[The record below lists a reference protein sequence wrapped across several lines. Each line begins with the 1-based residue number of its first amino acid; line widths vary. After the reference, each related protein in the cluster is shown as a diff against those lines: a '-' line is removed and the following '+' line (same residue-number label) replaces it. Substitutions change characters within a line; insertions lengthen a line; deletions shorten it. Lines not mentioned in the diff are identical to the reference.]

1 VFENIIAQDAVA
13 QIVFDVEQQ
22 KIPPSILFRGP
33 SLSGKG
39 TAALEAARVFSC
51 NTAGAPWV
59 CQCEHCARH
68 RLLSH
73 PDLLVTGRRPFLPEI
88 NAAKE
93 AFYREALPATKTLFV
108 RSVKKLLLRF
118 AAALMEGDTRL
129 SKINGLLENI
139 NDDLEEWSTLALE
152 PEKKPEPFQKLT
164 DSIIKNAV
172 KLEADGITD
181 AVPVSHIRAAA
192 YWLHTA
198 PSARKKVLIIENAE
212 KMQDA
217 ARNSLLKTLEEPP
230 RDTVIILTSAHPKML
245 LATILSRV
253 RQYAFVGRG
262 REQEAEILR
271 RVFRE
276 KTAVRSDSAA
286 QSDSAVRSDP
296 AVQPE
301 SGGSLL
307 LDYFENCSGVSKK
320 TVRGAAALWAASV
333 AAASVAVLRKTC
345 RPLPPELVALG
356 KYTAP
361 VAENAECGRPDA
373 SLKTLMATVLEKT
386 AGFAERET
394 FNRFLAE
401 FFFVV
406 RHALFAQGPVTPQT
420 LRYAEAVRTQVRAAQ
435 TAVETYNQ
443 GKALA
448 LEHLFLSL
456 TESFSTTKGFAS
468 TL

>member
-1 VFENIIAQDAVA
+1 VFENIIAQDAAA
-13 QIVFDVEQQ
+13 QIAFDVERQ

-33 SLSGKG
+33 PLSGKG

-51 NTAGAPWV
+51 NTEGAPWV
-59 CQCEHCARH
+59 CRCEHCARH

-93 AFYREALPATKTLFV
+93 AFYREALPATKTLFI

-118 AAALMEGDTRL
+118 APALMEGDTRL

-139 NDDLEEWSTLALE
+139 NDDMEEWSALALE
-152 PEKKPEPFQKLT
+152 PEKKAGALQKLT
-164 DSIIKNAV
+164 DSIVKNAV
-172 KLEADGITD
+172 KLEADGIADT
-181 AVPVSHIRAAA
+181 VPVSHIRAAS

-198 PSARKKVLIIENAE
+198 PSSRKKVLIIENAE

-230 RDTVIILTSAHPKML
+230 RDAVIILASARPKML

-253 RQYAFVGRG
+253 RQYAFVQRD
-262 REQEAEILR
+262 REREAEILR

-276 KTAVRSDSAA
+276 KTAG
-286 QSDSAVRSDP
+286 
-296 AVQPE
+296 E
-301 SGGSLL
+301 TETGNTLL
-307 LDYFENCSGVSKK
+307 LDYFEDCSGVSKR
-320 TVRGAAALWAASV
+320 TVRGVAALWAASV
-333 AAASVAVLRKTC
+333 AAASVMALNKT
-345 RPLPPELVALG
+345 RQTLPPELVALG
-356 KYTAP
+356 KYAAP
-361 VAENAECGRPDA
+361 VAENAECGRPEPG
-373 SLKTLMATVLEKT
+373 LKTLMATTLEKT

-394 FNRFLAE
+394 FNRFLQE
-401 FFFVV
+401 LFSVV
-406 RHALFAQGPVTPQT
+406 RDALFAHGTVTPQT
-420 LRYAEAVRTQVRAAQ
+420 LRYAEAARTGIRAAQ

-456 TESFSTTKGFAS
+456 THSFSTTQGFS
-468 TL
+468 TTV

>member
-1 VFENIIAQDAVA
+1 VFENIIAQDAAA
-13 QIVFDVEQQ
+13 QIVFDAEQQ

-33 SLSGKG
+33 PLSGKG
-39 TAALEAARVFSC
+39 TAALEAARAFSC
-51 NTAGAPWV
+51 DTPGAPWV

-93 AFYREALPATKTLFV
+93 AFSREALPATKTLFV

-118 AAALMEGDTRL
+118 AAVLMESDTRL

-139 NDDLEEWSTLALE
+139 NDDMEEWSALALE
-152 PEKKPEPFQKLT
+152 PEKKAEAFQKLT
-164 DSIIKNAV
+164 DSIVKNAA
-172 KLEADGITD
+172 KLEADGIAD
-181 AVPVSHIRAAA
+181 AIPVSHIRAAS

-198 PSARKKVLIIENAE
+198 PSGHKKVLVIENAE
-212 KMQDA
+212 MMLDA

-230 RDTVIILTSAHPKML
+230 RDAVIILTSARPKML

-253 RQYAFVGRG
+253 RQYSFVQRG

-276 KTAVRSDSAA
+276 KNAGRSDSLDPV
-286 QSDSAVRSDP
+286 QSDSP
-296 AVQPE
+296 LQTE
-301 SGGSLL
+301 NGNSLL
-307 LDYFENCSGVSKK
+307 LDYFENSSGVPQKN
-320 TVRGAAALWAASV
+320 VRGAAALWAASV
-333 AAASVAVLRKTC
+333 AAASVTALHKT
-345 RPLPPELVALG
+345 RQALPDELVALG
-356 KYTAP
+356 KYAAP
-361 VAENAECGRPDA
+361 VAESAECGRPDTG
-373 SLKTLMATVLEKT
+373 LKTLMATIMEKT

-394 FNRFLAE
+394 FNRFLKE
-401 FFFVV
+401 LFSVI
-406 RHALFAQGPVTPQT
+406 RYALFAQGPVTPQT
-420 LRYAEAVRTQVRAAQ
+420 LRYAEAVRTSIREAQ

-443 GKALA
+443 GKTLA

-456 TESFSTTKGFAS
+456 TESFSTTEGSAS
-468 TL
+468 TV

>member
-1 VFENIIAQDAVA
+1 VFENIIAQNAVT
-13 QIVFDVEQQ
+13 QIVFDAEQQ

-118 AAALMEGDTRL
+118 APALMEGDTRL
-129 SKINGLLENI
+129 SKINGLLETI
-139 NDDLEEWSTLALE
+139 NDDMEEWSALALE

-172 KLEADGITD
+172 KLEADSIADT
-181 AVPVSHIRAAA
+181 VPVSHIRAAA

-245 LATILSRV
+245 LTTILSRV
-253 RQYAFVGRG
+253 RQYAFVGRSQ
-262 REQEAEILR
+262 EQEAEILR

-276 KTAVRSDSAA
+276 KTAVRSDSA
-286 QSDSAVRSDP
+286 VRS
-296 AVQPE
+296 E
-301 SGGSLL
+301 SGNTLL

-320 TVRGAAALWAASV
+320 TVRGTAALWAASV
-333 AAASVAVLRKTC
+333 AAASVTVLRKTR

-356 KYTAP
+356 KYAAP

-373 SLKTLMATVLEKT
+373 NLKTLMATVLEKT

-401 FFFVV
+401 LFFVI
-406 RHALFAQGPVTPQT
+406 RYALFAQGPVTPLT
-420 LRYAEAVRTQVRAAQ
+420 LRYAEAVRTQIRAAQ